1 MNCKSLKDLRL
12 SKGFVQRDIA
22 DKVGISIPFYSM
34 VESGLRIPSLMC
46 SKKISLLLGISLDEF
61 YSLIEKNKNKD
72 RRWEKC
78 QM

>member
-46 SKKISLLLGISLDEF
+46 SRKISLLLGISLDEF

-72 RRWEKC
+72 RR
-78 QM
+78 

>member
-46 SKKISLLLGISLDEF
+46 SRKISLLLGISLDEF